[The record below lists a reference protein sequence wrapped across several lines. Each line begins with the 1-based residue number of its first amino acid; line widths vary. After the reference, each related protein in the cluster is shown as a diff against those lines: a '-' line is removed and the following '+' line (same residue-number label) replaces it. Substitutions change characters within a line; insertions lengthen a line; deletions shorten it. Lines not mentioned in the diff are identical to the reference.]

1 MLESLIT
8 SKTRLKLLLKFFLN
22 PGTIGYLNELANEFH
37 ESTNAVR
44 LELNRLAKAN
54 LIKSENE
61 GRTKVYQA
69 NTKHPLFKE
78 IHNLVKK
85 NFGIDLIEKIINQLG
100 DVKAAYITGDYA
112 KGKDSGII
120 DLVIVGNRINQS
132 YLNDLITA
140 TETAI
145 NRKIRILILNNKE
158 YENLKENLKLDK
170 SLVVWDNKNNIN
182 KKKS

>member
-22 PGTIGYLNELANEFH
+22 PGTIGYLNELSNEFN
-37 ESTNAVR
+37 ESSNAVR
-44 LELNRLAKAN
+44 LELNRMAKAN
-54 LIKSENE
+54 LIQSASE

-85 NFGIDLIEKIINQLG
+85 NFGIDLIEKVINQLG
-100 DVKAAYITGDYA
+100 DVETAYITGDYA

-120 DLVIVGNRINQS
+120 DLVIVGNRINRS
-132 YLNDLITA
+132 YLNDLIAA

-145 NRKIRILILNNKE
+145 KRKIRVLILNNEE
-158 YENLKENLKLDK
+158 YDNLKDNLKLDK
-170 SLVVWDNKNNIN
+170 SLVVWDNKKNIN
-182 KKKS
+182 TKKS